1 MNTDPVTGSGQDTDR
16 QDNFLLIG
24 RRFGKGEMSFGRFL
38 LDSRNPWPRARTCL
52 PKYHALIAI
61 YREVP
66 PPNAIAGMVAGMVH
80 AVHGSDHPGRDS
92 FIILQQR
99 ASPPHP
105 EFRIDGPPGQDPG
118 KAARIRVQGPA
129 EWSVGSQSGVD
140 DLSFRVM
147 LLDRNNP
154 WPEARSSIAEGF
166 VLQGIYR
173 QVPPGTEREGA
184 VQ

>member
-1 MNTDPVTGSGQDTDR
+1 MNREPATGDKQDIAL

-52 PKYHALIAI
+52 PKDHALIAI

-66 PPNAIAGMVAGMVH
+66 SPNVIAGMVAGMVH
-80 AVHGSDHPGRDS
+80 APHGSDHPGKDS

-105 EFRIDGPPGQDPG
+105 EFRIDGPPGGDPG
-118 KAARIRVQGPA
+118 KAPRIRLQGPA

-140 DLSFRVM
+140 ELSFRVM

-154 WPEARSSIAEGF
+154 WPEARNNITEGF

-173 QVPPGTEREGA
+173 QVPPGTEWKGR

>member
-1 MNTDPVTGSGQDTDR
+1 MNTEPATDSR
-16 QDNFLLIG
+16 EDIALKDNFLLIG
-24 RRFGKGEMSFGRFL
+24 RRSGKGEMSFGRFL

-52 PKYHALIAI
+52 PRNHALIAI

-66 PPNAIAGMVAGMVH
+66 APNVIAGMVSGMVH
-80 AVHGSDHPGRDS
+80 APHGSDHPGKDS

-105 EFRIDGPPGQDPG
+105 EFRIDGPPGGDPG
-118 KAARIRVQGPA
+118 KAPRIRLQGPA
-129 EWSVGSQSGVD
+129 EWSVGSRTGVD
-140 DLSFRVM
+140 ELSFRVM

-154 WPEARSSIAEGF
+154 WPEARSGIAKGF

-173 QVPPGTEREGA
+173 QVPPGTERKGQ